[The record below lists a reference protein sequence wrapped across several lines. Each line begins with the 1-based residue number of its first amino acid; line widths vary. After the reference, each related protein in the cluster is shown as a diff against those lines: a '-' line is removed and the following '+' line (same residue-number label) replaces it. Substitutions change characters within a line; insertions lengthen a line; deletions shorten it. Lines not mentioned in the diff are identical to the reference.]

1 MDNTYK
7 KIYSEEISSTSTE
20 EEPMVIDREEPT
32 TSSNSSSKEFKS
44 KIWVKDLREMM
55 DADIYKNWI
64 CQGENCNI
72 AITTICNK
80 CKMVRYCS
88 DDCQQRDWF
97 KKHAFDCDELQNQ
110 IQAPP

>member
-7 KIYSEEISSTSTE
+7 KIYNEEISSTSTE

-32 TSSNSSSKEFKS
+32 TSSNSSAKMFKS
-44 KIWVKDLREMM
+44 KIWVKDLRELM

-64 CQGENCNI
+64 CNREKCRKFV
-72 AITTICNK
+72 AITCNK

-88 DDCQQRDWF
+88 DDCQQRDWI
-97 KKHAFDCDELQNQ
+97 KKHAFDCDELRKK
-110 IQAPP
+110 IQTPP